1 MLVNNLEV
9 VDRHNRPSVS
19 QRVGLRVFFIN
30 DGMLQDPISIS
41 AVGIWNASSNFY
53 PSSLLNEDG
62 LISSS
67 VTGSDLIKMNFSNS
81 SADTSNSAFNVSNY
95 TGGQTASGIYKL
107 GTGQYIVILDGT
119 LDLTGYQNYYEEDV
133 YTINRASGTGDYVDI
148 WTVKLLAA
156 SDYKTIINSFSLKDD
171 TFFSITEPLLLKAH
185 NRLAQKHITIGSKV
199 DLKIETE
206 INIENRNI
214 GLDIQNLFRD
224 SVITSASVQITK
236 LNEDSNLPSRVIVSS
251 FAETSALVD
260 VTADNTLVFNWDT
273 SRLSTHPAVT
283 GGTFG
288 NLTGSYYLQVKY
300 GLLNQIIVSDL
311 MHFIVR

>member
-9 VDRHNRPSVS
+9 IDRHNRPSVS

-30 DGMLQDPISIS
+30 DGVFQDPVSIS
-41 AVGIWNASSNFY
+41 AVGIWSASSNFY
-53 PSSLLNEDG
+53 PSSLLNADG

-67 VTGSDLIKMNFSNS
+67 VTGTDLIKMNFANS
-81 SADTSNSAFNVSNY
+81 SADTSNSAFDVSNY
-95 TGGQTASGIYKL
+95 TGGQTASGIYKIS
-107 GTGQYIVILDGT
+107 TGQYIVILDGT

-133 YTINRASGTGDYVDI
+133 YTINRTSATGDYVDI
-148 WTVKLLAA
+148 WTVKLLQA
-156 SDYKTIINSFSLKDD
+156 SDYKTLINSFSLKDD
-171 TFFSITEPLLLKAH
+171 TFFSITEPLLLKAT
-185 NRLAQKHITIGSKV
+185 NRLSQKHITIGSKV
-199 DLKIETE
+199 DLKIATE

-236 LNEDSNLPSRVIVSS
+236 INEDVNLPSRVIVSS
-251 FAETSALVD
+251 FAETAALVD

-273 SRLSTHPAVT
+273 SLLSTHPAVT

-288 NLTGSYYLQVKY
+288 NLTGAYYLQVQY
-300 GLLNQIIVSDL
+300 GLLNQIIKSDL